1 MMKTSSER
9 MKTFPDHFF
18 AGLDGK
24 IKEMQARGEEVLRL
38 DVGSPDLP
46 PATHIIETLNRSA
59 AQADHHGYQSYLGP
73 QALREAWAATYQRLY
88 QVKFDPDSEII
99 PLMGSKEGIFNL
111 VMATIDPGD
120 VVLIPDPAYLTYD
133 RATNFAG
140 GEPVYLPLVA
150 ENDYLPD
157 LGVIPDQL
165 LKRAKLLW
173 LNYPNNPTG
182 GVANLE
188 FFTRAVAFARQH
200 NLLLCHDAAYTQVT
214 FDGYQAPSLLQV
226 PGAKDVAV
234 EFNTLSKSHNMAG
247 WREGV
252 AVGNRRALESLY
264 ALKSNIDSGQFL
276 PIMDAATAALTGD
289 QGWLFQRN
297 EIYRQRRDLI
307 ISALHSSGLNP
318 LVPLGSL
325 YIWCPVPAGFTS
337 ESFVSTLLDQ
347 AAVSLTPGTVFGMN
361 GEGYVR
367 IALSAPTEKIE
378 EAMRRMTHVMQIT
391 GGTIR

>member
-1 MMKTSSER
+1 MKTSSER

-18 AGLDGK
+18 AGLGSK
-24 IKEMQARGEEVLRL
+24 IREMQARGEDVIRL

-46 PATHIIETLNRSA
+46 PAAHIIEALNRSA
-59 AQADHHGYQSYLGP
+59 AHPDHHGYQPYLGP
-73 QALREAWAATYQRLY
+73 QELRVAWAETYQRLY
-88 QVKFDPDSEII
+88 AVKLDPNSEIS

-120 VVLIPDPAYLTYD
+120 VVLVPDPGYLTYD
-133 RATNFAG
+133 RATLFAG
-140 GEPVYLPLVA
+140 GEPVYLPLLA

-157 LGVIPDQL
+157 LEAIPDQQ
-165 LKRAKLLW
+165 LKRAKQLW

-182 GVANLE
+182 AVANLE
-188 FFTRAVAFARQH
+188 FFTQAVAFAQRN

-252 AVGNRRALESLY
+252 AVGNRRALESLSE
-264 ALKSNIDSGQFL
+264 LKTNVDSGQFL

-289 QGWLFQRN
+289 QGWLERRN

-307 ISALHSSGLNP
+307 IRSLHTIGLKARI
-318 LVPLGSL
+318 PLGSL
-325 YIWCPVPAGFTS
+325 YIWCPVPDDFTAQGFAS
-337 ESFVSTLLDQ
+337 ELLTQ
-347 AAVSLTPGTVFGMN
+347 TAVSLTPGNIFGMH

-367 IALSAPTEKIE
+367 ISLTAPIE
-378 EAMRRMTHVMQIT
+378 RLEVAMQRMTEVMEKSR
-391 GGTIR
+391 GKIR